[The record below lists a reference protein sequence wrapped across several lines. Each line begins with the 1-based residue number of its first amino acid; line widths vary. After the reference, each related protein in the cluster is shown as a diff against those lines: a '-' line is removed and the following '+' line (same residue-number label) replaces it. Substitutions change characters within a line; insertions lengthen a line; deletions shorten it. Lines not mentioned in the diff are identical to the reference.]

1 MAYRVDLSPDASREI
16 DRFLEGLR
24 MYSFQ
29 TAEKYQFAL
38 QEMIDTYLVRT
49 PTFFQRHPKPDGPY
63 YRLLFQIS
71 PRTTYWVEYRVF
83 EQERVVR
90 VVRFRQNE

>member
-1 MAYRVDLSPDASREI
+1 MEYRVDLSPGASREI

-24 MYSFQ
+24 IYSFQ

-49 PTFFQRHPKPDGPY
+49 PTFFQRYPKPDGPF
-63 YRLLFQIS
+63 YRLLFKVP

-83 EQERVVR
+83 EQERIVR
-90 VVRFRQNE
+90 VIKFRKDD